1 MALDKYEIRPNDKG
15 GWSFI
20 KTGGERATRT
30 FEKKTEAVKFA
41 AEFGKTHD
49 FSLRI
54 KGEDGKIQEER
65 TYPRSK
71 DPKKSKG

>member
-1 MALDKYEIRPNDKG
+1 MALDRYEIRPSDK

-20 KTGGERATRT
+20 KAGGERATRT
-30 FEKKTEAVKFA
+30 FEKKSDAVKFA
-41 AEFGKTHD
+41 QEFGKTHD
-49 FSLRI
+49 YSLRI
-54 KGEDGKIQEER
+54 KDENNKVQEER